1 MEHPVGPIAQGRSRS
16 RRVPDRLR
24 AWALGTVAWA
34 LGACSLPQDP
44 SPPPVAGPPASQ
56 PALPALD
63 WIALG
68 PDLWLLP
75 AASGDGD
82 AVNRGQVS
90 NLLLA
95 VEPGTGGQATRL
107 WLIGSG
113 PSPAFGRRLAAV
125 LAQRWPGAALQ
136 VASPWPHPEA
146 VLGVLGLP
154 AAAQATH
161 TAHEAVARQMAE
173 RCAGCVERLRTR
185 LGPAATDLGEGDPVA
200 LPRQQLT
207 GEAGTWGPWRWAR
220 LDRADA
226 VSVTW
231 WWHAGARLA
240 FAPGLLGDGS
250 APDGRDADITRLAG
264 STRALAQWRP
274 PEDSGAEARP
284 WRWVGEQ
291 GAAQPAE
298 AAARAAA
305 YWQAL
310 QAAVEAGLD
319 RGDLGEPAPI
329 ELPGIDRAV
338 TASPLHALNW
348 QRAWRQAESRW
359 LQRSLR

>member
-1 MEHPVGPIAQGRSRS
+1 MDPPRDPTRMAAAASGTTRPVPGPS
-16 RRVPDRLR
+16 L
-24 AWALGTVAWA
+24 VA
-34 LGACSLPQDP
+34 
-44 SPPPVAGPPASQ
+44 V
-56 PALPALD
+56 
-63 WIALG
+63 G
-68 PDLWLLP
+68 PDLWLVP

-95 VEPGTGGQATRL
+95 VEPGTGARPTRL
-107 WLIGSG
+107 WLVGSG
-113 PSPAFGRRLAAV
+113 PSPAFGRRLTAV
-125 LAQRWPGAALQ
+125 LAQRWPGAELQ

-154 AAAQATH
+154 AAAQAAHSAH
-161 TAHEAVARQMAE
+161 TDVARQMAE
-173 RCAGCVERLRTR
+173 RCAGCVERLRVR
-185 LGPAATDLGEGDPVA
+185 LGPAAADLGAGDPVA
-200 LPRQQLT
+200 LPQRPLT
-207 GEAGTWGPWRWAR
+207 GDAGTWGPWNWER
-220 LDRADA
+220 LERADT
-226 VSVTW
+226 VTVTW
-231 WWHAGARLA
+231 WRHAAARLA
-240 FAPGLLGDGS
+240 FAPGLLGDGT
-250 APDGRDADITRLAG
+250 APDGRDADIARLAD
-264 STRALAQWRP
+264 STRALARWRP
-274 PEDSGAEARP
+274 PEGSGTDARA

-291 GAAQPAE
+291 GGPQPAS
-298 AAARAAA
+298 APARAAA

-310 QAAVEAGLD
+310 QAAVDAGLD

>member
-1 MEHPVGPIAQGRSRS
+1 
-16 RRVPDRLR
+16 
-24 AWALGTVAWA
+24 
-34 LGACSLPQDP
+34 
-44 SPPPVAGPPASQ
+44 
-56 PALPALD
+56 
-63 WIALG
+63 
-68 PDLWLLP
+68 
-75 AASGDGD
+75 
-82 AVNRGQVS
+82 
-90 NLLLA
+90 

-125 LAQRWPGAALQ
+125 LAQRWPGAALE

-200 LPRQQLT
+200 LPRHQLT

-250 APDGRDADITRLAG
+250 APDGRDADITRMAG